1 MSNAFYATGIFVQTF
16 VLLSRFYY
24 FYPRSHH
31 LFFVLFLLGG
41 CTFTLHFANI
51 PGYGGLTVVEDGNCY
66 YVEVESWVV
75 YGFAAMSV
83 LCGSVLIAAMT
94 RVWKENQCNKR
105 QIFKIASEG
114 VSILENSI
122 IVTANPNQMLKECL
136 FSSLTPGPLSLG
148 FNIPHSHDYFYY
160 DC

>member
-1 MSNAFYATGIFVQTF
+1 MCTFFSSMSNAFYATGIFVQTF

-114 VSILENSI
+114 
-122 IVTANPNQMLKECL
+122 
-136 FSSLTPGPLSLG
+136 PLSLG

-160 DC
+160 DCCFT